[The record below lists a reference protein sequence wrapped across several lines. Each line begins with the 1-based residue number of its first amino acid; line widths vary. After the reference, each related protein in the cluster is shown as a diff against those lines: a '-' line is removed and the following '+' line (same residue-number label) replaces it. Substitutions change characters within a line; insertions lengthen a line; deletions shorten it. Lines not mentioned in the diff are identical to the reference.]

1 MERDRL
7 IYARSKLGGAIWKLA
22 TGIGEIK
29 SRLSDAYIELAI
41 IQDGDLPEDLSEE
54 WKMIKRDLT
63 NGKMKYRADI
73 KDGKIV
79 EVPVG
84 RLASTLRYMRKKKA
98 EDIAIRICLLKSKVD
113 NYMDG
118 LDE

>member
-1 MERDRL
+1 L

-41 IQDGDLPEDLSEE
+41 IQEGDLPEDLSEE
-54 WKMIKRDLT
+54 WKMIKLDLT
-63 NGKMKYRADI
+63 SGKMQYRTSV
-73 KDGKIV
+73 KDGKLI
-79 EVPVG
+79 EEPVG

-98 EDIAIRICLLKSKVD
+98 EDIAKRIYLLKSKVD
-113 NYMDG
+113 VYVDE
-118 LDE
+118 LD

>member
-1 MERDRL
+1 M

-41 IQDGDLPEDLSEE
+41 IQEGDFPEDLYDEL
-54 WKMIKRDLT
+54 KMIKRDLT
-63 NGKMKYRADI
+63 SGKMQYRTEVR
-73 KDGKIV
+73 DGKLV

-98 EDIAIRICLLKSKVD
+98 EDIAKRIFQLKSKVD
-113 NYMDG
+113 IYVDG
-118 LDE
+118 LD